1 MILMARRSIVAAAQ
15 AAAIAMTLLT
25 PGGLAMAQDDFK
37 GKQVVLSV
45 GYAAGGGYDIYARVV
60 ARHYGDHL
68 PGHPAI
74 VVKNMPGAGSL
85 RVTNYLYQG
94 APKDGTEIAA
104 VGREIPTAAL
114 LDAGNVRFK
123 SSEFNWLGNLSS
135 ERSFCVSLRSGP
147 ISASRDMFEKE
158 FVVGGTTG
166 GSATIVYPVMMN
178 NLLGTKM
185 KVISGYEGSADI
197 YLAME
202 RGEIDGRC
210 NASLSSLQTSRP
222 KWLEDKSVVFLVE
235 TSTSDKPLV
244 PGVPL
249 INEFAKSENA
259 RQAIE
264 LLLAPDQ
271 WNRPYVAP
279 PGVPA
284 ERIKLLRDGFEGMA
298 RSAALAEEMKR
309 QRLELELMTGEEMTR
324 RILAMEQ
331 MSAEV
336 IQTAITAIKPK

>member
-1 MILMARRSIVAAAQ
+1 MTVKARRSIVKAAKAAALVSALLMP
-15 AAAIAMTLLT
+15 AAAIA
-25 PGGLAMAQDDFK
+25 QEDFK
-37 GKQVVLSV
+37 GKQLVLSV

-85 RVTNYLYQG
+85 RVTNYLYQT

-147 ISASRDMFEKE
+147 VTTSRDMFEKE

-166 GSATIVYPVMMN
+166 GSATIVYPIMMN

-222 KWLEDKSVVFLVE
+222 QWLEAKSVAMLVE

-279 PGVPA
+279 PGVSA
-284 ERIKLLRDGFEGMA
+284 ERVKLLRDGFEAMA
-298 RSAALAEEMKR
+298 RSPAMVEEMTR
-309 QRLELELMTGEEMTR
+309 QRLELELMTGAEMTR

-331 MSAEV
+331 MSTEV
-336 IQTAITAIKPK
+336 VETAIAAIKPK

>member
-1 MILMARRSIVAAAQ
+1 MPQHLKAVQ
-15 AAAIAMTLLT
+15 AIAGVSALLM
-25 PGGLAMAQDDFK
+25 PVAVANAQDDLP

-68 PGHPAI
+68 PGRPAM

-94 APKDGTEIAA
+94 APKDGSEIAA

-147 ISASRDMFEKE
+147 ITASRDMFEKE

-166 GSATIVYPVMMN
+166 GSATIVYPIMMN

-222 KWLEDKSVVFLVE
+222 KWLEDKSVVMLVE

-244 PGVPL
+244 AGVPL

-284 ERIKLLRDGFEGMA
+284 ERVKLLRDGFEAMA
-298 RSAALAEEMKR
+298 RSPALAEDMQR
-309 QRLELELMTGEEMTR
+309 QRLELELMTGAELTR
-324 RILAMEQ
+324 RILAMER
-331 MSAEV
+331 MSPEV
-336 IQTAITAIKPK
+336 IQTAIAASKPK

>member
-1 MILMARRSIVAAAQ
+1 MIVEARRGIVGAVLGPAVAVALLAQ
-15 AAAIAMTLLT
+15 
-25 PGGLAMAQDDFK
+25 GGLAKAQEYYK
-37 GKQVVLSV
+37 GKQVSLSV
-45 GYAAGGGYDIYARVV
+45 GYAAGGGYDVYARIVG
-60 ARHYGDHL
+60 RHYGEHL
-68 PGHPAI
+68 PGRPSI

-135 ERSFCVSLRSGP
+135 ERSFCISLRSGP
-147 ISASRDMFEKE
+147 IASSRDMFEKE

-210 NASLSSLQTSRP
+210 NASLSSLQTARP
-222 KWLEDKSVVFLVE
+222 KWLEDKSVVILVE

-284 ERIKLLRDGFEGMA
+284 ERVKLLRDGFDGMA
-298 RSAALAEEMKR
+298 RSAAFVEDMKR
-309 QRLELELMTGEEMTR
+309 QRLELDPMTGDEMTR
-324 RILAMEQ
+324 RILAMER
-331 MSAEV
+331 MSTEV
-336 IQTAITAIKPK
+336 IQTAIAAIKPK